1 MEREQQLLNLGFDK
15 NKDQQSFIYSVDAL
29 GGHIYV
35 DFHLISKYNN
45 DEWTT
50 KIESIIKTIRD
61 NDGVLYN

>member
-1 MEREQQLLNLGFDK
+1 VHFT
-15 NKDQQSFIYSVDAL
+15 VAL
-29 GGHIYV
+29 ALV